1 MAGLVRST
9 ALRATSALEVR
20 SKQSQA
26 MVMAAALVAVE
37 RLSAAP
43 EVRARA
49 ARREAERFMT
59 EEECEEWGVTPG
71 WS

>member
-9 ALRATSALEVR
+9 ALRATRALEVR

-26 MVMAAALVAVE
+26 MVIAAAPVE
-37 RLSAAP
+37 RLRAAP

-49 ARREAERFMT
+49 ARREAERVMT
-59 EEECEEWGVTPG
+59 EEECEEWGVIPG

>member
-1 MAGLVRST
+1 MST
-9 ALRATSALEVR
+9 ALRATRALEVR

-26 MVMAAALVAVE
+26 MVMAPALVAVE
-37 RLSAAP
+37 RLSAVP

-49 ARREAERFMT
+49 ARREAERDMGS
-59 EEECEEWGVTPG
+59 EECEEWGVNPC

>member
-26 MVMAAALVAVE
+26 MVIAAAPVE
-37 RLSAAP
+37 RLRAAP
-43 EVRARA
+43 DVRASA
-49 ARREAERFMT
+49 ARREAERVMT
-59 EEECEEWGVTPG
+59 EEECEEWGVIPG

>member
-1 MAGLVRST
+1 
-9 ALRATSALEVR
+9 
-20 SKQSQA
+20 
-26 MVMAAALVAVE
+26 MVMALALPAVE
-37 RLSAAP
+37 RLSAAE

-59 EEECEEWGVTPG
+59 VEECEEWGVIPG